1 MRMQMIGI
9 QWFSYIQV
17 LVGATPWRF
26 ESSRAYVV

>member
-1 MRMQMIGI
+1 MNEI

-26 ESSRAYVV
+26 ESSRAYVI